1 MGASAILGIDLGTS
15 NTVLAVRRPES
26 ASKVSVLPLLQRT
39 SATTVEE
46 RALLPSCLYSALPGE
61 LEPLPELEGAA
72 WSVGLFARQ
81 RGIEAPSR
89 LVTSSKSWL
98 CHPRVD
104 RHAAIL
110 PWGLAAQEASP
121 RLSPVAA
128 ATLILNHVKLRAA
141 AAGLQAELCEV
152 VLTVPASFDEVAREL
167 TLEAAGAAGLSVR
180 LLEEPQAA
188 LYVALES
195 GALAPLRERLLQED
209 RRYTY
214 LLVCDVGGGTTDL
227 SLFRVELGVQGLA
240 VTRTAVG
247 AHLLLGGDNMDL
259 ALAHHLEP
267 SLSAEE
273 PLESAQFA
281 SLVASCQRAK
291 ETLLSGAKETIRI
304 SVAGRGSSLIGSTKS
319 TTLTQKDA
327 ERLVLD
333 GFFPKVARAT
343 EPARTRAG
351 LVAMGLPFERD
362 PAITRHVASFLERHL
377 PAGESLGA
385 LLLNGGVFRAQAIV
399 GRLLE
404 SFASWYAQAP
414 LLIEGHDPDTAVALG
429 AVHYARALRGE
440 LPRIEGGAARSYFLK
455 VGTAAGGTPLLMC
468 VVPKGTTE
476 GLALRA
482 SDQTLK
488 LLVGRPARFEL
499 YSSDV
504 FGPVP
509 SGQLVPFE
517 PDFDKLPPLSVTVAR
532 AGAASELPVQLEAEL
547 SPIGTLELT
556 AISLTGS
563 GDRYRLAFDLRAEDS
578 QVEPEAAH
586 SRHLGKDLDRALE
599 LVSSVYG
606 KGTSSEAKDA
616 KNVLRE
622 LSRLLGEKET
632 WNLDVARTLCDRVLS
647 HKKGRRRS
655 LDHERVFFQLAGF
668 TARPGYGAP
677 GDEERAAQI
686 APLFNEGLAF
696 PKEARSWQQLFICFR
711 RVAGGLPEKLQLQL
725 RDTLAPL
732 IAPSELKLKRSKT
745 FKPESSDYEMLELL
759 SHLERTPARERAELG
774 DWILERTWTK
784 RDPRLW
790 AALGRIGARVPTYA
804 EFNHV
809 VSSKVAEKWLDH
821 LLREKW
827 ADLPTAPRAAAEIAR
842 LTGDRSRDLALGVR
856 NELAARLKRESA
868 DPLLSEMVLEVVP
881 VAAEERGVFQGER
894 LPPGLRL

>member
-1 MGASAILGIDLGTS
+1 
-15 NTVLAVRRPES
+15 
-26 ASKVSVLPLLQRT
+26 
-39 SATTVEE
+39 
-46 RALLPSCLYSALPGE
+46 
-61 LEPLPELEGAA
+61 
-72 WSVGLFARQ
+72 
-81 RGIEAPSR
+81 
-89 LVTSSKSWL
+89 
-98 CHPRVD
+98 
-104 RHAAIL
+104 
-110 PWGLAAQEASP
+110 
-121 RLSPVAA
+121 
-128 ATLILNHVKLRAA
+128 
-141 AAGLQAELCEV
+141 V
-152 VLTVPASFDEVAREL
+152 VLTVPASFDEVARTL
-167 TLEAAGAAGLSVR
+167 TLEAADAAGLSVR

-195 GALAPLRERLLQED
+195 GALAPLRQRMLEEGRKA
-209 RRYTY
+209 TY

-227 SLFRVELGVQGLA
+227 SLFRVELGGHGLA

-267 SLSAEE
+267 ALSAEA
-273 PLESAQFA
+273 PLESVQFA

-291 ETLLSGAKETIRI
+291 ESLLSGAKETIRI

-319 TTLTQKDA
+319 TTLTREAA

-333 GFFPKVARAT
+333 GFFPVVPLAN

-362 PAITRHVASFLERHL
+362 PAITRHIATFLKRHL
-377 PAGESLGA
+377 PADDGLGA
-385 LLLNGGVFRAQAIV
+385 LLLNGGVFRAKAIV
-399 GRLLE
+399 ARLLE
-404 SFASWYAQAP
+404 TFAAWHTQAP

-440 LPRIEGGAARSYFLK
+440 LPRIEGGAARSYFVK
-455 VGTAAGGTPLLMC
+455 VGKGSGATPLLLC
-468 VVPKGTTE
+468 VVPKGTAE
-476 GLALRA
+476 GVALRVT
-482 SDQTLK
+482 DQELK

-504 FGPVP
+504 FGPVAL
-509 SGQLVPFE
+509 GQLVPLNGE
-517 PDFDKLPPLSVTVAR
+517 FDKLPPLSVTVSR
-532 AGAASELPVQLEAEL
+532 AGAISELPVQLEAEL

-563 GDRYRLAFDLRAEDS
+563 GERHRLAFDLRADEG
-578 QVEPEAAH
+578 QAEPDAAH

-606 KGTSSEAKDA
+606 KGTSSEPKDA
-616 KNVLRE
+616 KNLLRE

-647 HKKGRRRS
+647 HRKGRRRS

-696 PKEARSWQQLFICFR
+696 PKEARTWQQLFICFR

-759 SHLERTPARERAELG
+759 SHLERTPARARAELG

-804 EFNHV
+804 EFHHV
-809 VSSKVAEKWLDH
+809 VSPKVAEKWLDH

-827 ADLPTAPRAAAEIAR
+827 QDLPTAPRAAAEIAR
-842 LTGDRSRDLALGVR
+842 LTGDRSRDLAPGPR
-856 NELAARLKRESA
+856 NELAARLTREAA
-868 DPLLSEMVLEVVP
+868 DPQLIAMVLEVVP